1 MEEEQQYFILQ
12 KWCICKNYCIFQK
25 YLVFLKN
32 IWSCVARSSLSP
44 HTWSCHPV
52 YIPFSPIS
60 IRSPT
65 MDWTNCFV
73 KPKFWGRRDKQQQ
86 NLAQIFFPKKIF
98 SITHTSDKQR
108 GKYIC
113 NYQKIFAPLVY
124 VTAAT
129 SPVSRNNLPV
139 SGRESV
145 FHILFVSM
153 CIFLLFITPAKS
165 SQSTWRWYARWTARS
180 LGQLPSPCRYL
191 VAGYLQGDTSISCL
205 HRCTHVL

>member
-65 MDWTNCFV
+65 KDWTNCFV

-86 NLAQIFFPKKIF
+86 NLDPKYFFPKKIF

-129 SPVSRNNLPV
+129 SPVCLAIISLCLPEQV
-139 SGRESV
+139 CFPYFICFHVHFPVVYHSG
-145 FHILFVSM
+145 
-153 CIFLLFITPAKS
+153 
-165 SQSTWRWYARWTARS
+165 
-180 LGQLPSPCRYL
+180 
-191 VAGYLQGDTSISCL
+191 
-205 HRCTHVL
+205 